1 MEESTAR
8 RMAWSIGI
16 LSIALMVAGLVIMFV
31 DRHVILPQVSDSWTF
46 SSVLDVVVNIGVPAI
61 GLVIAS
67 KRRENPLGWLL
78 LTAGLALGLTT
89 FCRAYA
95 LYALVVNP
103 GSLPAGRGFA
113 WLSNWMWAIPISLL
127 PFLFLLFPTGRLP
140 ASRWRPVTW
149 FCGAVLIALTGGA
162 VVHATLAW
170 SRPFAKESALTPS
183 TFTTTANMVL
193 ILSLFA
199 LPVAFLLSF
208 VALAR
213 RYARSRGDER
223 LQLKWFVTAA
233 ALVAVT
239 FIVTFLTDTVGGQV
253 LFDLSLVFLY
263 VAIGIAILKYRLY
276 EIDVLINRAVVY
288 GGLAAFITAVYVLL
302 VAVIGAFIGATEGLA
317 LVATAIVA
325 VAFQPV
331 RARAQGIAN
340 RLVYGKRATPYEVL
354 SEFSER
360 VAETYSI
367 EDVLPRMARILAEG
381 TGAVRTEV
389 WLRVGS
395 ELRPAASWPEGGTS
409 ASPVAITGDA
419 LPAIASASRVAAAS
433 SVAQVR
439 HQGLLLGALMVI
451 KPPLEPLTPAEEKLL
466 ADLASQAGLVLRN
479 VALLSDL
486 RASRQRLV
494 AAQDEE
500 RRRLERNLHDGAQ
513 QQLVALAVK
522 QRLVG
527 ELIDKDPEKAT
538 SMIAELQEDTAE
550 ALDTLRD
557 LARGIYPQVLVDQGL
572 PAALEAQ
579 IRRTPVPV
587 DLRPDSIGRHDQ
599 EIEAAVYFCCLEAL
613 QNVSK
618 YANASKALVRLAVDG
633 PWLTFGVEDDGAG
646 FDPAQTKLGT
656 GLQGM
661 SDRLEALGGGLEIR
675 SEPGRG
681 TTIAGRIPTVL

>member
-1 MEESTAR
+1 VRESTAR
-8 RMAWSIGI
+8 RVAWSIGI
-16 LSIALMVAGLVIMFV
+16 LSIALMVAGLVIRFV
-31 DRHVILPQVSDSWTF
+31 NRHAILPQVSDSWSF
-46 SSVLDVVVNIGVPAI
+46 SNVLDVAVTIALPII

-67 KRRENPLGWLL
+67 RRRENSLGWLL
-78 LTAGLALGLTT
+78 LAAGLALGVGS
-89 FCRAYA
+89 FSRAFALHA
-95 LYALVVNP
+95 LYADP
-103 GSLPAGRGFA
+103 GSLPAGRAFA
-113 WLSNWMWAIPISLL
+113 WLSNWMWTLPIALL

-140 ASRWRPVTW
+140 ARRWRPVAW
-149 FCGAVLIALTGGA
+149 FCGAVLVLLAASAL
-162 VVHATLAW
+162 VVATTIW
-170 SRPFAKESALTPS
+170 SRPFAEEGPFGSPGIAGA
-183 TFTTTANMVL
+183 ANMVL
-193 ILSLFA
+193 VIAVFA
-199 LPVAFLLSF
+199 LQVAILLSF

-213 RYARSRGDER
+213 RFARSRGDER

-233 ALVAVT
+233 ACVAVT
-239 FIVTFLTDTVGGQV
+239 FIVTLFANIPGESV
-253 LFDLSLVFLY
+253 LFDLALVFLY

-276 EIDVLINRAVVY
+276 EIDILINRAVVY

-331 RARAQGIAN
+331 RARAQAIAN

-381 TGAVRTEV
+381 TGAIRTEV

-419 LPAIASASRVAAAS
+419 LPTMPSASRVAAAT

-439 HQGLLLGALMVI
+439 HQGVLLGALTVI
-451 KPPLEPLTPAEEKLL
+451 KPPMEPLTPAEEKLL

-494 AAQDEE
+494 AAQDEA

-513 QQLVALAVK
+513 QQLVALSVK

-527 ELIDKDPEKAT
+527 ELIDKDPDKAT
-538 SMIAELQEDTAE
+538 SMIADLQKDTAE

-557 LARGIYPQVLVDQGL
+557 LARGIYPQVLADQGL

-587 DLRPDSIGRHDQ
+587 DLLPDSIGRHSQ

-618 YANASKALVRLAVDG
+618 YANASKAEVRLEVDG
-633 PWLTFGVEDDGAG
+633 PWLTFGVQDDGAG

-681 TTIAGRIPTVL
+681 TTIAGRVPTVL

>member
-1 MEESTAR
+1 MKASTAR

-16 LSIALMVAGLVIMFV
+16 LSIALMVAGLVFMFV
-31 DRHVILPQVSDSWTF
+31 DRNAILPEVSDSWTF
-46 SSVLDVVVNIGVPAI
+46 SSVFDVVVNIAVPVI

-67 KRRENPLGWLL
+67 RRRENPLGWLL
-78 LTAGLALGLTT
+78 LAAGLGLGAVT
-89 FCRAYA
+89 FSRAFA
-95 LYALVVNP
+95 LYTLVANP
-103 GSLPAGRGFA
+103 GSLPAGRAFA
-113 WLSNWMWAIPISLL
+113 WLSNWMWTIPISLL
-127 PFLFLLFPTGRLP
+127 PFLLLLFPTGRLP
-140 ASRWRPVTW
+140 AGRWRPVAW
-149 FCGAVLIALTGGA
+149 FCGAVLVLLTASGL
-162 VVHATLAW
+162 VLATTNW
-170 SRPFAKESALTPS
+170 SRPFADVTSPGSSPVTGAATV
-183 TFTTTANMVL
+183 TFFIAA
-193 ILSLFA
+193 FA
-199 LPVAFLLSF
+199 LPVALLLSF
-208 VALAR
+208 VALWR
-213 RYARSRGDER
+213 RFARSRGDER

-233 ALVAVT
+233 AFVAVT
-239 FIVTFLTDTVGGQV
+239 FIVSFFTNSVGAQV
-253 LFDLSLVFLY
+253 LFDLALVFLY
-263 VAIGIAILKYRLY
+263 AAITIAILKYRLY

-302 VAVIGAFIGATEGLA
+302 VAVVGAFIGASEGLA

-331 RARAQGIAN
+331 RARAQGVAN

-381 TGAVRTEV
+381 TGAIRTEV

-419 LPAIASASRVAAAS
+419 LPAIASASRVAAAT

-439 HQGLLLGALMVI
+439 HQGVLLGALTVI
-451 KPPLEPLTPAEEKLL
+451 KPPLEPLSPAEEKLL

-513 QQLVALAVK
+513 QQLVALSVK

-527 ELIDKDPEKAT
+527 ELIDKDPDKAT
-538 SMIAELQEDTAE
+538 SMIAELQEDTAS

-557 LARGIYPQVLVDQGL
+557 LARGIYPQVLADQGL

-587 DLRPDSIGRHDQ
+587 ELRRDSIGRHPQ
-599 EIEAAVYFCCLEAL
+599 EIEAAVYFCCLEGL

-618 YANASKALVRLAVDG
+618 YANASKAVVQLKLDE
-633 PWLTFGVEDDGAG
+633 PWLTFMVEDDGAG
-646 FDPAQTKLGT
+646 FDPARTKLGT

-661 SDRLEALGGGLEIR
+661 SDRLEALGGALEIR
-675 SEPGRG
+675 SQPGQG
-681 TTIAGRIPTVL
+681 TTITGRVPARV

>member
-1 MEESTAR
+1 LRESTTR
-8 RMAWSIGI
+8 RIAWSIGF
-16 LSIALMVAGLVIMFV
+16 LSIALILAGLAFIYVN
-31 DRHVILPQVSDSWTF
+31 RHATLPEASDSWGFAT
-46 SSVLDVVVNIGVPAI
+46 VLDVLVTLAVPVI

-67 KRRENPLGWLL
+67 RRRDNAIGWLFL
-78 LTAGLALGLTT
+78 AAGFALGVGT
-89 FCRAYA
+89 FSRAYA
-95 LYALVVNP
+95 LRALEVDP
-103 GSLPAGRGFA
+103 GSLPAGRLLG
-113 WLSNWMWAIPISLL
+113 WLSGWVWAIPICVL
-127 PFLFLLFPTGRLP
+127 PILFLLFPTGHVPSR
-140 ASRWRPVTW
+140 RWRPVAW
-149 FCGAVLIALTGGA
+149 FEG
-162 VVHATLAW
+162 TLLVFVAGTSMLLASVNW
-170 SRPFAKESALTPS
+170 ARPFAIESDIRESAFGS
-183 TFTTTANMVL
+183 VAMVL
-193 ILSLFA
+193 FLIFIFT
-199 LPVAFLLSF
+199 LPVAFVLSF

-213 RYARSRGDER
+213 RFARSRGDER
-223 LQLKWFVTAA
+223 LQLKWVVTAA
-233 ALVAVT
+233 GLVGVIFIAALFIDNVVT
-239 FIVTFLTDTVGGQV
+239 QV
-253 LFDLSLVFLY
+253 LFDLALVFLF

-276 EIDVLINRAVVY
+276 EIDILINRAVVY
-288 GGLAAFITAVYVLL
+288 GGLAVFITAVYVLL

-331 RARAQGIAN
+331 RARAQAIAN
-340 RLVYGKRATPYEVL
+340 RVVYGKRATPYEVL

-381 TGAVRTEV
+381 TGAIRTEV

-395 ELRPAASWPEGGTS
+395 ELRAAASWPEVGTS

-419 LPAIASASRVAAAS
+419 LPTMPSASRVAAAT

-439 HQGLLLGALMVI
+439 HQGVLLGALTVI
-451 KPPLEPLTPAEEKLL
+451 KPPMEPLTPAEEKLL
-466 ADLASQAGLVLRN
+466 TDLASQAGLVLRN

-494 AAQDEE
+494 AAQDEV

-538 SMIAELQEDTAE
+538 SMIAELQKDTAE

-557 LARGIYPQVLVDQGL
+557 LARGIYPQVLVDRGL

-579 IRRTPVPV
+579 IRKTPVPV

-618 YANASKALVRLAVDG
+618 YANASRAEVRLEVDG
-633 PWLTFGVEDDGAG
+633 PWLTFGVQDDGAG

-681 TTIAGRIPTVL
+681 TTIAGRVPTML

>member
-1 MEESTAR
+1 MTASTAR
-8 RMAWSIGI
+8 PVAWSIGI
-16 LSIALMVAGLVIMFV
+16 LSIALMVAGLVFMFV
-31 DRHVILPQVSDSWTF
+31 DRGATLPEVSDTWRF
-46 SSVLDVVVNIGVPAI
+46 SSVFDVGVNLVVPVLGI
-61 GLVIAS
+61 VIAS
-67 KRRENPLGWLL
+67 RRPENPLGWLFL
-78 LTAGLALGLTT
+78 AAGLALGLGN
-89 FCRAYA
+89 FSRAYA
-95 LYALVVNP
+95 LRALEVNP
-103 GSLPAGRGFA
+103 GSLPAGRALA
-113 WLSNWMWAIPISLL
+113 WLSGWVWAIPICLL
-127 PFLFLLFPTGRLP
+127 PILFLLFPSGHLP
-140 ASRWRPVTW
+140 TRRWRPVAW
-149 FCGAVLIALTGGA
+149 YLGAVLVLLATSAL
-162 VVHATLAW
+162 VLASTNW
-170 SRPFAKESALTPS
+170 SRPFALESQIRESPAAS
-183 TFTTTANMVL
+183 VAFVAFAIV
-193 ILSLFA
+193 LFA
-199 LPVAFLLSF
+199 LPIGFVLSF

-213 RYARSRGDER
+213 RFARSRGDER
-223 LQLKWFVTAA
+223 LQLKWVVTGA

-239 FIVTFLTDTVGGQV
+239 FIVTIFANTVATSV
-253 LFDLSLVFLY
+253 LFDLALILLF

-276 EIDVLINRAVVY
+276 EIDVIINRAVVY

-302 VAVIGAFIGATEGLA
+302 VAVIGAFVGASEGLA

-331 RARAQGIAN
+331 RARAQGVAN

-360 VAETYSI
+360 VAETYSV

-381 TGAVRTEV
+381 TGAIRTEV

-395 ELRPAASWPEGGTS
+395 ELRAAATWPEEERS
-409 ASPVAITGDA
+409 ASPIAITGDT
-419 LPAIASASRVAAAS
+419 LPSMASASRVAAAT

-439 HQGLLLGALMVI
+439 HQGVLLGALTVI
-451 KPPLEPLTPAEEKLL
+451 KPPQEPLSSAEEKLL

-513 QQLVALAVK
+513 QQLVALSVK

-527 ELIDKDPEKAT
+527 GLVHRNPDKAV
-538 SMIAELQEDTAE
+538 SMIAELQEETAA

-557 LARGIYPQVLVDQGL
+557 LARGIYPQVLADQGL

-579 IRRTPVPV
+579 IRKTPVPV
-587 DLRPDSIGRHDQ
+587 ELRPDSIGRHPQ
-599 EIEAAVYFCCLEAL
+599 EIEAAVYFCCLEGL

-618 YANASKALVRLAVDG
+618 YANASRAVVRLRVEE
-633 PWLTFGVEDDGAG
+633 PWLTFTVEDDGAG
-646 FDPAQTKLGT
+646 FDPARTKLGT

-661 SDRLEALGGGLEIR
+661 SDRLEALGGALEIR
-675 SEPGRG
+675 SQPGQG
-681 TTIAGRIPTVL
+681 TTITGRVPTNP

>member
-1 MEESTAR
+1 MKAPTAR

-16 LSIALMVAGLVIMFV
+16 LSIALMIAGLVIMFV
-31 DRHVILPQVSDSWTF
+31 DRHVVLPQVSDSWTF
-46 SSVLDVVVNIGVPAI
+46 SSVLDVAINIAVPAI

-67 KRRENPLGWLL
+67 RRRENPLGWLL
-78 LTAGLALGLTT
+78 LAAGLGLGVVS
-89 FCRAYA
+89 FSRAYA
-95 LYALVVNP
+95 LYALVADP
-103 GSLPAGRGFA
+103 GSLPAGRAFA
-113 WLSNWMWAIPISLL
+113 WLSNWMWTVPISLL
-127 PFLFLLFPTGRLP
+127 PFLLLLFPTGRLQ
-140 ASRWRPVTW
+140 AGRWRPVAW
-149 FCGAVLIALTGGA
+149 FCGAVLVLLTASAL
-162 VVHATLAW
+162 VLATTNW
-170 SRPFAKESALTPS
+170 SRPFVEVTSPGSS
-183 TFTTTANMVL
+183 TVAGAATVAFL
-193 ILSLFA
+193 IAAFA
-199 LPVAFLLSF
+199 LPVALLLSF
-208 VALAR
+208 VALWR
-213 RYARSRGDER
+213 RFARSRGDER

-233 ALVAVT
+233 AFVAVT
-239 FIVTFLTDTVGGQV
+239 FCVTFFTNTVIGQV
-253 LFDLSLVFLY
+253 LFDLALVFLY
-263 VAIGIAILKYRLY
+263 AAIGIAILKYRLY

-302 VAVIGAFIGATEGLA
+302 VAVVGAFIGATEGLA

-331 RARAQGIAN
+331 RARAQAIAN

-381 TGAVRTEV
+381 TGAIRTEV

-395 ELRPAASWPEGGTS
+395 ELRPAASWPESGTS

-419 LPAIASASRVAAAS
+419 LPTMPSASRVAAAT

-439 HQGLLLGALMVI
+439 HQGVLLGALTVI
-451 KPPLEPLTPAEEKLL
+451 KAPMEPLTPAEEKLL

-494 AAQDEE
+494 AAQDEV

-527 ELIDKDPEKAT
+527 ELIDKDPHKAA
-538 SMIAELQEDTAE
+538 SMIAELQADTAD

-557 LARGIYPQVLVDQGL
+557 LARGIYPQVLADRGL
-572 PAALEAQ
+572 TAALEAQ
-579 IRRTPVPV
+579 IRKTPVPV

-618 YANASKALVRLAVDG
+618 YANASRAVVRLEVDG
-633 PWLTFGVEDDGAG
+633 PWLTFGVQDDGAG
-646 FDPAQTKLGT
+646 FDPAKTRLGT

-681 TTIAGRIPTVL
+681 TTIAGRVPTVL

>member
-1 MEESTAR
+1 MKASTTR
-8 RMAWSIGI
+8 RVAWSIGI
-16 LSIALMVAGLVIMFV
+16 PSIALMVAGLVFMFV
-31 DRHVILPQVSDSWTF
+31 NRHTILPDVTDSWTF
-46 SSVLDVVVNIGVPAI
+46 SSVFDVVVGIGVPAI

-67 KRRENPLGWLL
+67 RRRENPLGWLL
-78 LTAGLALGLTT
+78 LAAGLVLGVVT
-89 FCRAYA
+89 FSRAYA
-95 LYALVVNP
+95 LYALVADP
-103 GSLPAGRGFA
+103 GSLPAGRAFA
-113 WLSNWMWAIPISLL
+113 WLSNWMWTIPISLL

-140 ASRWRPVTW
+140 ASRWRPVAW
-149 FCGAVLIALTGGA
+149 FCGTVLVLLTA
-162 VVHATLAW
+162 SAMVLATTNW
-170 SRPFAKESALTPS
+170 SRPFVEVTSPGSSAVASAATVA
-183 TFTTTANMVL
+183 FL
-193 ILSLFA
+193 IAAFA

-213 RYARSRGDER
+213 RFARARGDER

-233 ALVAVT
+233 ALVAAT
-239 FIVTFLTDTVGGQV
+239 FIVTFFTNTVGGQV
-253 LFDLSLVFLY
+253 LFDLALVFLY
-263 VAIGIAILKYRLY
+263 VAIGIAILKHRLY

-288 GGLAAFITAVYVLL
+288 GGLAAFITAVYVLF

-381 TGAVRTEV
+381 TGAIRTEV

-395 ELRPAASWPEGGTS
+395 ELRPAASWPDGGTS
-409 ASPVAITGDA
+409 TSPVAITEDA
-419 LPAIASASRVAAAS
+419 MPTMPSASRVAAAT

-439 HQGLLLGALMVI
+439 HQGVLLGALTVI

-522 QRLVG
+522 QRLAG
-527 ELIDKDPEKAT
+527 ELIDKDPERAT
-538 SMIAELQEDTAE
+538 SMIGELQQDTAA

-557 LARGIYPQVLVDQGL
+557 LARGIYPQVLADQGL

-579 IRRTPVPV
+579 IRKTPVPV
-587 DLRPDSIGRHDQ
+587 DLRPDSIGRHAQ
-599 EIEAAVYFCCLEAL
+599 EVEAAVYFCCLEAL

-618 YANASKALVRLAVDG
+618 YANASRAQVRLAVDG

-646 FDPAQTKLGT
+646 FDPAQTKLGS

-681 TTIAGRIPTVL
+681 TTIAGRVPTEL

>member
-1 MEESTAR
+1 MRASTAR

-16 LSIALMVAGLVIMFV
+16 LSIGLMLAGLVFMFV
-31 DRHVILPQVSDSWTF
+31 DRHAVLPDVSDSWTF
-46 SSVLDVVVNIGVPAI
+46 SSVFDVVVNIAVPVI

-67 KRRENPLGWLL
+67 RRRENPLGWLL
-78 LTAGLALGLTT
+78 LAAGLGLGVAN
-89 FCRAYA
+89 FSRAYA
-95 LYALVVNP
+95 LYALVAHP
-103 GSLPAGRGFA
+103 GSLPAGRAFA
-113 WLSNWMWAIPISLL
+113 WLSNCVWTFPIALL

-140 ASRWRPVTW
+140 AGRWRPVAW
-149 FCGAVLIALTGGA
+149 FCGAMLVLLTASALVIAT
-162 VVHATLAW
+162 TNW
-170 SRPFAKESALTPS
+170 SRPFAELTSPGS
-183 TFTTTANMVL
+183 SGVARAANVTL
-193 ILSLFA
+193 FIAFFA

-208 VALAR
+208 VGLAR
-213 RYARSRGDER
+213 RFAHARGDER

-239 FIVTFLTDTVGGQV
+239 FIVTFFTNTVGGQV
-253 LFDLSLVFLY
+253 FFDLALVFLY

-288 GGLAAFITAVYVLL
+288 AGLAAFITAVYVLL
-302 VAVIGAFIGATEGLA
+302 VAGIGAFIGASEGLA

-340 RLVYGKRATPYEVL
+340 RVVYGKRATPYEVL

-360 VAETYSI
+360 VAETYSV
-367 EDVLPRMARILAEG
+367 EDVLPKMARILAEG
-381 TGAVRTEV
+381 TGAIRTEV

-395 ELRPAASWPEGGTS
+395 ELRPAASWPEDGTS
-409 ASPVAITGDA
+409 ASPVAIIGDA
-419 LPAIASASRVAAAS
+419 LPAMPSASRVAAGT

-439 HQGLLLGALMVI
+439 HQGALLGALTVI
-451 KPPLEPLTPAEEKLL
+451 KPPQEPLSPAEEKLL
-466 ADLASQAGLVLRN
+466 GDLASQAGLVLRN

-513 QQLVALAVK
+513 QQLVALSVK

-527 ELIDKDPEKAT
+527 GLVHKDPDKAA
-538 SMIAELQEDTAE
+538 SMITELQEDTAA
-550 ALDTLRD
+550 ALETLRD
-557 LARGIYPQVLVDQGL
+557 LARGIYPQVLADQGL
-572 PAALEAQ
+572 AAALEAQ
-579 IRRTPVPV
+579 IRKTTVPV
-587 DLRPDSIGRHDQ
+587 ELLPDSIGRYPQ

-618 YANASKALVRLAVDG
+618 YANASKAVVRLEVDG
-633 PWLTFGVEDDGAG
+633 PRLTFTVEDDGVG
-646 FDPAQTKLGT
+646 FDPVRTRLGT

-675 SEPGRG
+675 SQPGNG
-681 TTIAGRIPTVL
+681 TTIIGRIPTRS

>member
-1 MEESTAR
+1 MEASTAR

-16 LSIALMVAGLVIMFV
+16 LSIALILAGLAFTYVN
-31 DRHVILPQVSDSWTF
+31 RHAALPEVSDSWTF
-46 SSVLDVVVNIGVPAI
+46 ATVLDILVTLAVPVI

-67 KRRENPLGWLL
+67 RRRDNAIGWLFL
-78 LTAGLALGLTT
+78 AAGLCLGVGT
-89 FCRAYA
+89 FSRAYA
-95 LYALVVNP
+95 LHALEVDP
-103 GSLPAGRGFA
+103 GSLPAGRLLA
-113 WLSNWMWAIPISLL
+113 WLSGWVWAIPICVL
-127 PFLFLLFPTGRLP
+127 PILFLLFPTGHVPSR
-140 ASRWRPVTW
+140 RWRPVAWYEGTLLV
-149 FCGAVLIALTGGA
+149 FVTGSSIL
-162 VVHATLAW
+162 LASASW
-170 SRPFAKESALTPS
+170 ARPFAIESEIRESAFGS
-183 TFTTTANMVL
+183 VAMVL
-193 ILSLFA
+193 FLTFIIA

-213 RYARSRGDER
+213 RFARSRGDER

-233 ALVAVT
+233 GLVAVT
-239 FIVTFLTDTVGGQV
+239 FIATIFTNKVGVQV
-253 LFDLSLVFLY
+253 LFDLALLFLFA
-263 VAIGIAILKYRLY
+263 AIGIAILHYRLY
-276 EIDVLINRAVVY
+276 EIDILINRAVVY

-302 VAVIGAFIGATEGLA
+302 VAVVGAFIGATEGLA
-317 LVATAIVA
+317 LVATAVVA
-325 VAFQPV
+325 VAFQPM
-331 RARAQGIAN
+331 RARAQAIAN
-340 RLVYGKRATPYEVL
+340 RVVYGKRATPYEVL

-367 EDVLPRMARILAEG
+367 DDVLPRMARILAEG
-381 TGAVRTEV
+381 TGAIRTEV

-409 ASPVAITGDA
+409 ASAVSITGDA
-419 LPAIASASRVAAAS
+419 LPVIPSASRVAAAT

-439 HQGLLLGALMVI
+439 HQGVLLGALTVI

-494 AAQDEE
+494 AAQDEA

-513 QQLVALAVK
+513 QQLVALSVK
-522 QRLVG
+522 QRLAG
-527 ELIDKDPEKAT
+527 EMIERDPDKAT

-557 LARGIYPQVLVDQGL
+557 LARGIYPQVLADQGL

-587 DLRPDSIGRHDQ
+587 DLLPDSIGRHAQ

-646 FDPAQTKLGT
+646 FDPARTKLGT

-681 TTIAGRIPTVL
+681 TTIAGRVPTEL

>member
-1 MEESTAR
+1 MKAPTAR

-16 LSIALMVAGLVIMFV
+16 LSIALMVAGLVFMFV
-31 DRHVILPQVSDSWTF
+31 DRNVILPEVSDSWTF
-46 SSVLDVVVNIGVPAI
+46 SSVFDVAVNIAVPVI

-67 KRRENPLGWLL
+67 RRRENPLGWLL
-78 LTAGLALGLTT
+78 LAAGLGLGAVT
-89 FCRAYA
+89 FSRAFA
-95 LYALVVNP
+95 LYTLVANP
-103 GSLPAGRGFA
+103 GSLPAGRAFA
-113 WLSNWMWAIPISLL
+113 WLSNWLWTIPISLL
-127 PFLFLLFPTGRLP
+127 PFLLLLFPTGRRP
-140 ASRWRPVTW
+140 AGRWRPVAW
-149 FCGAVLIALTGGA
+149 FCGAVLVLLTASAL
-162 VVHATLAW
+162 VLATTNW
-170 SRPFAKESALTPS
+170 SRPFADVTSPGSSPVTGAATV
-183 TFTTTANMVL
+183 TFFIAA
-193 ILSLFA
+193 FA
-199 LPVAFLLSF
+199 LPVALLLSF
-208 VALAR
+208 VALWR
-213 RYARSRGDER
+213 RFARSRGDER

-233 ALVAVT
+233 AFVAVT
-239 FIVTFLTDTVGGQV
+239 FIVSFFTNTVIAQV
-253 LFDLSLVFLY
+253 LFDLALVFLY
-263 VAIGIAILKYRLY
+263 AAIAIAILKYRLY

-288 GGLAAFITAVYVLL
+288 GGLAAFITVVYVLL
-302 VAVIGAFIGATEGLA
+302 VAVVGAFIGASEGLA

-360 VAETYSI
+360 VAETYSV

-381 TGAVRTEV
+381 TGAIRTEV

-419 LPAIASASRVAAAS
+419 LPTMPSASRVAAAT

-439 HQGLLLGALMVI
+439 HQGVLLGALTVI
-451 KPPLEPLTPAEEKLL
+451 KPPMEPLAPTEEKLL

-486 RASRQRLV
+486 RASRHRLV
-494 AAQDEE
+494 ATQDEV

-527 ELIDKDPEKAT
+527 ELIDKDPQKAA
-538 SMIAELQEDTAE
+538 SMIAELQADTAD

-557 LARGIYPQVLVDQGL
+557 LARGIYPQVLADRGL
-572 PAALEAQ
+572 TAALEAQ
-579 IRRTPVPV
+579 IRKTPVPV
-587 DLRPDSIGRHDQ
+587 ELRPDSIGRHDQ

-618 YANASKALVRLAVDG
+618 YANASRAVVRLEVDG
-633 PWLTFGVEDDGAG
+633 PWLTFGVQDDGAG
-646 FDPAQTKLGT
+646 FDPAKTRLGT

-681 TTIAGRIPTVL
+681 TTIAGRVPTVL

>member
-1 MEESTAR
+1 VKESTAR
-8 RMAWSIGI
+8 RTAWSIGI
-16 LSIALMVAGLVIMFV
+16 LSIALMIAGLIIMFV
-31 DRHVILPQVSDSWTF
+31 DRHVVLPEVSDSWTF
-46 SSVLDVVVNIGVPAI
+46 SSVLDVAVNIAVPAI
-61 GLVIAS
+61 GLVMAS
-67 KRRENPLGWLL
+67 RRRENPLGWLL
-78 LTAGLALGLTT
+78 LVAGLGLGVVS
-89 FCRAYA
+89 FSRAYA
-95 LYALVVNP
+95 VHTLVADP
-103 GSLPAGRGFA
+103 GSLPAGRAFA

-127 PFLFLLFPTGRLP
+127 PFLLLLFPTGRLP
-140 ASRWRPVTW
+140 AGRWRPVAW
-149 FCGAVLIALTGGA
+149 FCGAVLVLLTTSA
-162 VVHATLAW
+162 VVVATTNW
-170 SRPFAKESALTPS
+170 SRPFADVTSAGSSAVAGPATVAL
-183 TFTTTANMVL
+183 L
-193 ILSLFA
+193 IAAFA
-199 LPVAFLLSF
+199 LPVALLLSF
-208 VALAR
+208 VTLWR
-213 RYARSRGDER
+213 RFARSSGDER

-233 ALVAVT
+233 AFVAVT
-239 FIVTFLTDTVGGQV
+239 FIVSFFTNSVIGQV
-253 LFDLSLVFLY
+253 LFDLALVFLY
-263 VAIGIAILKYRLY
+263 VAIGVAILKYRLY

-288 GGLAAFITAVYVLL
+288 GGLAAFITVVYVLL
-302 VAVIGAFIGATEGLA
+302 VAVVGAFIGATEGLA
-317 LVATAIVA
+317 LVATAVVA

-331 RARAQGIAN
+331 RTRAQGIAN

-381 TGAVRTEV
+381 TGAIRTEV

-395 ELRPAASWPEGGTS
+395 EIRPAASWPEGGSS

-419 LPAIASASRVAAAS
+419 LPTMPSASRVAAAT

-439 HQGLLLGALMVI
+439 HQGVLLGALRVI
-451 KPPLEPLTPAEEKLL
+451 KPPMEPLAATEEKLL

-479 VALLSDL
+479 AALLSDL

-494 AAQDEE
+494 AAQDEV

-527 ELIDKDPEKAT
+527 ELIDRNPDKAA
-538 SMIAELQEDTAE
+538 SMIAELQADTAD

-557 LARGIYPQVLVDQGL
+557 LARGIYPQVLADQGL
-572 PAALEAQ
+572 TAALEAQ
-579 IRRTPVPV
+579 IRKTPVPV
-587 DLRPDSIGRHDQ
+587 ELRPDSIGRHDQ

-618 YANASKALVRLAVDG
+618 YANASRAVVRLEVDG
-633 PWLTFGVEDDGAG
+633 PWLTFGVQDDGAG
-646 FDPAQTKLGT
+646 FDPARTRLGT

-681 TTIAGRIPTVL
+681 TTIAGRVPTVL

>member
-1 MEESTAR
+1 MKASMAR

-16 LSIALMVAGLVIMFV
+16 LSIALMVAGLLFMFV
-31 DRHVILPQVSDSWTF
+31 DRHTILPHVSDSWTF
-46 SSVLDVVVNIGVPAI
+46 SSVFDVVVSIAVPVI

-67 KRRENPLGWLL
+67 RRRENPLGWLL
-78 LTAGLALGLTT
+78 LAAGLVLGVVT
-89 FCRAYA
+89 FLRAYA
-95 LYALVVNP
+95 LYALVANP
-103 GSLPAGRGFA
+103 GSLPAGRAFA
-113 WLSNWMWAIPISLL
+113 WLSNWMWTIPVSLL

-140 ASRWRPVTW
+140 AGRWRPVAW
-149 FCGAVLIALTGGA
+149 FCGAVLVLLTASAL
-162 VVHATLAW
+162 VLATTNW
-170 SRPFAKESALTPS
+170 SRPFVEVTSPGSSTVASAATVA
-183 TFTTTANMVL
+183 FL
-193 ILSLFA
+193 IAAFA

-208 VALAR
+208 VALLR
-213 RYARSRGDER
+213 RFTRARGDER

-233 ALVAVT
+233 ALVALT
-239 FIVTFLTDTVGGQV
+239 FIVTFFTNTVAGQV
-253 LFDLSLVFLY
+253 VFDLALVFLY

-381 TGAVRTEV
+381 TGAIRTEV

-419 LPAIASASRVAAAS
+419 LPAMASASRVAAAT

-439 HQGLLLGALMVI
+439 HQGVLLGALTVV

-494 AAQDEE
+494 AIQDEE

-513 QQLVALAVK
+513 QQLVALSVK

-527 ELIDKDPEKAT
+527 GLVHRDPDSAV
-538 SMIAELQEDTAE
+538 SMIAELQEDTAS

-557 LARGIYPQVLVDQGL
+557 LARGIYPQVLADQGV

-579 IRRTPVPV
+579 IRKTPVPV
-587 DLRPDSIGRHDQ
+587 ELRRDSIGRHPQ

-618 YANASKALVRLAVDG
+618 YANASKAVVRLQEDG

-646 FDPAQTKLGT
+646 FDPGRTKLGT

-675 SEPGRG
+675 SQPGGG
-681 TTIAGRIPTVL
+681 TTIAGRVPTEL

>member
-1 MEESTAR
+1 VRESTAR
-8 RMAWSIGI
+8 RLAWSIGI
-16 LSIALMVAGLVIMFV
+16 LSVALMVAGLVIMFV

-113 WLSNWMWAIPISLL
+113 WLSNWMWTIPISLL

-170 SRPFAKESALTPS
+170 SRPFAEESALSPS

-193 ILSLFA
+193 ILALFA

-325 VAFQPV
+325 VAFQSV
-331 RARAQGIAN
+331 RARA
-340 RLVYGKRATPYEVL
+340 
-354 SEFSER
+354 
-360 VAETYSI
+360 
-367 EDVLPRMARILAEG
+367 
-381 TGAVRTEV
+381 
-389 WLRVGS
+389 
-395 ELRPAASWPEGGTS
+395 
-409 ASPVAITGDA
+409 
-419 LPAIASASRVAAAS
+419 
-433 SVAQVR
+433 
-439 HQGLLLGALMVI
+439 
-451 KPPLEPLTPAEEKLL
+451 
-466 ADLASQAGLVLRN
+466 
-479 VALLSDL
+479 
-486 RASRQRLV
+486 
-494 AAQDEE
+494 
-500 RRRLERNLHDGAQ
+500 
-513 QQLVALAVK
+513 
-522 QRLVG
+522 
-527 ELIDKDPEKAT
+527 
-538 SMIAELQEDTAE
+538 
-550 ALDTLRD
+550 
-557 LARGIYPQVLVDQGL
+557 
-572 PAALEAQ
+572 
-579 IRRTPVPV
+579 
-587 DLRPDSIGRHDQ
+587 
-599 EIEAAVYFCCLEAL
+599 
-613 QNVSK
+613 
-618 YANASKALVRLAVDG
+618 
-633 PWLTFGVEDDGAG
+633 
-646 FDPAQTKLGT
+646 
-656 GLQGM
+656 
-661 SDRLEALGGGLEIR
+661 
-675 SEPGRG
+675 
-681 TTIAGRIPTVL
+681 

>member
-1 MEESTAR
+1 MEASTAR

-16 LSIALMVAGLVIMFV
+16 LSIALLLAGLAFIYVN
-31 DRHVILPQVSDSWTF
+31 RHATLPEVSDSWSVAT
-46 SSVLDVVVNIGVPAI
+46 VLDVLVTLAVPVI

-67 KRRENPLGWLL
+67 RQRDNAIGWLFL
-78 LTAGLALGLTT
+78 AAGLALGVGT
-89 FCRAYA
+89 FSRGYA
-95 LYALVVNP
+95 LRAMEVDP
-103 GSLPAGRGFA
+103 GSLPAGRLLA
-113 WLSNWMWAIPISLL
+113 WLSGWVWAIPICVL
-127 PFLFLLFPTGRLP
+127 PILFLLFPTGHVPSR
-140 ASRWRPVTW
+140 RWRPVAW
-149 FCGAVLIALTGGA
+149 YEGILLVFVTGSSML
-162 VVHATLAW
+162 LASVSW
-170 SRPFAKESALTPS
+170 ARPFAIESEIRESAFGS
-183 TFTTTANMVL
+183 VAMVL
-193 ILSLFA
+193 FLIFIIA
-199 LPVAFLLSF
+199 LPIAFLLSF

-213 RYARSRGDER
+213 RFARSRGDER
-223 LQLKWFVTAA
+223 LQLKWVVTAA
-233 ALVAVT
+233 GLVAVT
-239 FIVTFLTDTVGGQV
+239 FIATIFTNKVGAQV
-253 LFDLSLVFLY
+253 LFDLALVFLFA
-263 VAIGIAILKYRLY
+263 AIGIAILKYRLY

-302 VAVIGAFIGATEGLA
+302 VAVVGAFIGATEGLA
-317 LVATAIVA
+317 LVATAVVA

-367 EDVLPRMARILAEG
+367 DDVLPRMARILAEG
-381 TGAVRTEV
+381 TGAIRTEV

-409 ASPVAITGDA
+409 ASPVAITGNA
-419 LPAIASASRVAAAS
+419 LPAIASASRVAAAT

-439 HQGLLLGALMVI
+439 HQGVLLGALTII

-494 AAQDEE
+494 AVHDEE

-527 ELIDKDPEKAT
+527 ELIDKDPDKAT

-550 ALDTLRD
+550 ALETLRD
-557 LARGIYPQVLVDQGL
+557 LARGIYPQVLMDQGL

-579 IRRTPVPV
+579 IRKTPVPV

-618 YANASKALVRLAVDG
+618 YANASRAVVRLAVDG
-633 PWLTFGVEDDGAG
+633 PWLTFGVQDDGAG

-681 TTIAGRIPTVL
+681 TTIAGRVPTEL

>member
-1 MEESTAR
+1 MEASTAR
-8 RMAWSIGI
+8 RTAWSIGI
-16 LSIALMVAGLVIMFV
+16 LSIALILAGLAFIYVN
-31 DRHVILPQVSDSWTF
+31 RHATLPEVSDSWTF
-46 SSVLDVVVNIGVPAI
+46 ATVLDVLVTLAVPLIGMVISSRRRDNAI
-61 GLVIAS
+61 GWLFLV
-67 KRRENPLGWLL
+67 
-78 LTAGLALGLTT
+78 AGLALGVGT
-89 FCRAYA
+89 FSRGYA
-95 LYALVVNP
+95 LRALEVDP
-103 GSLPAGRGFA
+103 GSLPAGRLLA
-113 WLSNWMWAIPISLL
+113 WLSGWVWAIPICVL
-127 PFLFLLFPTGRLP
+127 PILFLLFPTGHVPSR
-140 ASRWRPVTW
+140 RWRQVAWFEGTLLVFVT
-149 FCGAVLIALTGGA
+149 ASSML
-162 VVHATLAW
+162 LASVSW
-170 SRPFAKESALTPS
+170 ARPFAIESEIRESAFGSL
-183 TFTTTANMVL
+183 AMVL
-193 ILSLFA
+193 FLIFIIA

-213 RYARSRGDER
+213 RFARSRGDER
-223 LQLKWFVTAA
+223 LQLKWVVTAA
-233 ALVAVT
+233 GLVAVT
-239 FIVTFLTDTVGGQV
+239 FMATIFTNKVGAQV
-253 LFDLSLVFLY
+253 LFDLALLFLFA
-263 VAIGIAILKYRLY
+263 AIGIAILKYRLY
-276 EIDVLINRAVVY
+276 EIDILINRAVVY
-288 GGLAAFITAVYVLL
+288 GGLAVFITAVYVLL

-331 RARAQGIAN
+331 RARAQAIAN
-340 RLVYGKRATPYEVL
+340 RVVYGKRATPYEVL

-381 TGAVRTEV
+381 TGAIRTEV

-419 LPAIASASRVAAAS
+419 LPTMPSVSRVAAAT

-439 HQGLLLGALMVI
+439 HQGVLLGALTVI
-451 KPPLEPLTPAEEKLL
+451 KPPMEPLTPGEEKLL
-466 ADLASQAGLVLRN
+466 TDLASQAGLVLRN

-513 QQLVALAVK
+513 QQLVALSVK

-527 ELIDKDPEKAT
+527 ELIGKDPDKAT
-538 SMIAELQEDTAE
+538 SMITELQEDTAA

-557 LARGIYPQVLVDQGL
+557 LARGIYPQVLADRGL

-587 DLRPDSIGRHDQ
+587 DLRPDGIGRHAQ

-618 YANASKALVRLAVDG
+618 YANASRAEIRLEVDG
-633 PWLTFGVEDDGAG
+633 PWLTFGVQDDGAG

-681 TTIAGRIPTVL
+681 TTIAGRIPTEL

>member
-1 MEESTAR
+1 VKESTAR
-8 RMAWSIGI
+8 MTAWSIGI
-16 LSIALMVAGLVIMFV
+16 LSIALMIAGLIIMFV
-31 DRHVILPQVSDSWTF
+31 DRHVVLPEVSDSWTF
-46 SSVLDVVVNIGVPAI
+46 SSVLDVAVNIAVPAI
-61 GLVIAS
+61 GLVMAS
-67 KRRENPLGWLL
+67 RRRENPLGWLL
-78 LTAGLALGLTT
+78 LVAGLGLGVVS
-89 FCRAYA
+89 FSRAYA
-95 LYALVVNP
+95 VHTLVADP
-103 GSLPAGRGFA
+103 GSLPAGRAFA

-127 PFLFLLFPTGRLP
+127 PFLLLLFPTGRLP
-140 ASRWRPVTW
+140 ATRWRPVAW
-149 FCGAVLIALTGGA
+149 FCGAVLVALAGGA
-162 VVHATLAW
+162 VVHATLSW
-170 SRPFAKESALTPS
+170 SRPFARESVLSPS
-183 TFTTTANMVL
+183 TFATTANMVL
-193 ILSLFA
+193 IIALFA
-199 LPVAFLLSF
+199 LPVALVLSF
-208 VALAR
+208 VALWR
-213 RYARSRGDER
+213 RFAQSRGDER

-233 ALVAVT
+233 AFVAVT
-239 FIVTFLTDTVGGQV
+239 FIVSFFTNSVIGQV
-253 LFDLSLVFLY
+253 LFDLALVFLY
-263 VAIGIAILKYRLY
+263 VAIGVAILKYRLY

-288 GGLAAFITAVYVLL
+288 GGLAAFITVVYVLL
-302 VAVIGAFIGATEGLA
+302 VAVVGAFIGATEGLA
-317 LVATAIVA
+317 LVATAVVA

-331 RARAQGIAN
+331 RTRAQGIAN

-367 EDVLPRMARILAEG
+367 DDVLPRMARILAEG
-381 TGAVRTEV
+381 TGAIRTEV

-395 ELRPAASWPEGGTS
+395 EIRPAASWPEGGSS

-419 LPAIASASRVAAAS
+419 LPTMPSASRVAAAT

-439 HQGLLLGALMVI
+439 HQGVLLGALRVI
-451 KPPLEPLTPAEEKLL
+451 KPPMEPLAATEEKLL

-486 RASRQRLV
+486 RASRHRLV
-494 AAQDEE
+494 AAQDEV

-527 ELIDKDPEKAT
+527 ELIDRNPDKAA
-538 SMIAELQEDTAE
+538 SMIAELQADTAD

-557 LARGIYPQVLVDQGL
+557 LARGIYPQVLADQGL
-572 PAALEAQ
+572 TAALEAQ
-579 IRRTPVPV
+579 IRKTPVPV
-587 DLRPDSIGRHDQ
+587 ELRPDSIGRHDQ

-618 YANASKALVRLAVDG
+618 YANASRAVVRLEVDG
-633 PWLTFGVEDDGAG
+633 PWLTFGVQDDGAG
-646 FDPAQTKLGT
+646 FDPARTRLGT

-681 TTIAGRIPTVL
+681 TTIAGRVPTVL

>member
-1 MEESTAR
+1 MKASTAR
-8 RMAWSIGI
+8 LMAWSIGI
-16 LSIALMVAGLVIMFV
+16 LSIALMIAGLIIMFV
-31 DRHVILPQVSDSWTF
+31 DRHVVLPEVSDSWTF
-46 SSVLDVVVNIGVPAI
+46 SSVLDVTVNIAVPAI

-67 KRRENPLGWLL
+67 RRRENPLGWLL
-78 LTAGLALGLTT
+78 LAAGLGLGVVS
-89 FCRAYA
+89 FSRAYA
-95 LYALVVNP
+95 VHALVADP
-103 GSLPAGRGFA
+103 GSLPAGRAFA
-113 WLSNWMWAIPISLL
+113 WLSNWLWAVPISLL
-127 PFLFLLFPTGRLP
+127 PFLLLLFPTGRLP
-140 ASRWRPVTW
+140 AGRWRPVAW
-149 FCGAVLIALTGGA
+149 FCGAVLVLLTASAL
-162 VVHATLAW
+162 VVTTTNW
-170 SRPFAKESALTPS
+170 SRPFVEVTSHGSSAVAGAATVALLV
-183 TFTTTANMVL
+183 A
-193 ILSLFA
+193 IFA
-199 LPVAFLLSF
+199 LPVALLLSF
-208 VALAR
+208 VALWR
-213 RYARSRGDER
+213 RFARSRGDER

-233 ALVAVT
+233 AFVAVT
-239 FIVTFLTDTVGGQV
+239 FIVSLFTNTVIGQV
-253 LFDLSLVFLY
+253 LFDLALVFLY
-263 VAIGIAILKYRLY
+263 AAIAIAILKYRLY

-288 GGLAAFITAVYVLL
+288 GGLAAFITVVYVLL
-302 VAVIGAFIGATEGLA
+302 VAVVGAFIGASEGLA

-360 VAETYSI
+360 VAETYSV

-381 TGAVRTEV
+381 TGAIRTEV

-419 LPAIASASRVAAAS
+419 LPTMPFASRVAAAT

-439 HQGLLLGALMVI
+439 HQGVLLGALTVI
-451 KPPLEPLTPAEEKLL
+451 KPPMEPLAPTEEKLL

-486 RASRQRLV
+486 RASRHRLV
-494 AAQDEE
+494 AAQDEV

-527 ELIDKDPEKAT
+527 ELIDKDPQKAA
-538 SMIAELQEDTAE
+538 SMIAELQADTAD

-557 LARGIYPQVLVDQGL
+557 LARGIYPQVLADRGL
-572 PAALEAQ
+572 TAALEAQ
-579 IRRTPVPV
+579 IRKTPVPV
-587 DLRPDSIGRHDQ
+587 ELRPDSIGRHDQ

-618 YANASKALVRLAVDG
+618 YANASRAVVRLEVDG
-633 PWLTFGVEDDGAG
+633 PWLTFGVQDDGAG
-646 FDPAQTKLGT
+646 FDPAKTRLGT

-661 SDRLEALGGGLEIR
+661 SDRLGALGGGLEIR

-681 TTIAGRIPTVL
+681 TTIAGRVPTVL

>member
-1 MEESTAR
+1 MRESTAR

-16 LSIALMVAGLVIMFV
+16 LSIALMVAGLVFMFV
-31 DRHVILPQVSDSWTF
+31 DRHATLPQVSDSWTF
-46 SSVLDVVVNIGVPAI
+46 SSVFDVTINVAVPVI

-67 KRRENPLGWLL
+67 RRRENPLGWLL
-78 LTAGLALGLTT
+78 LAAGFGLGVVN
-89 FCRAYA
+89 FSRAYA
-95 LYALVVNP
+95 LYALVANP
-103 GSLPAGRGFA
+103 GSLPVGRAFA
-113 WLSNWMWAIPISLL
+113 WLANWMWTIPISLL
-127 PFLFLLFPTGRLP
+127 PFLLLLFPTGRLP
-140 ASRWRPVTW
+140 AGRLRTVAW
-149 FCGAVLIALTGGA
+149 FCGTVLVLLTASAL
-162 VVHATLAW
+162 VLATTNW
-170 SRPFAKESALTPS
+170 SRPFADVTTV
-183 TFTTTANMVL
+183 TFFIAA
-193 ILSLFA
+193 FA
-199 LPVAFLLSF
+199 LPVALLLSF
-208 VALAR
+208 VALWR
-213 RYARSRGDER
+213 RFARSRGDER

-233 ALVAVT
+233 AFVAVT
-239 FIVTFLTDTVGGQV
+239 FIVSFFTNTVIAQV
-253 LFDLSLVFLY
+253 LFDLALVFLY
-263 VAIGIAILKYRLY
+263 AAIAIAILHYRLY

-302 VAVIGAFIGATEGLA
+302 VAVVGAFIGASEGLA

-381 TGAVRTEV
+381 TGATRTEV

-395 ELRPAASWPEGGTS
+395 ELRPAASWPEGGTN

-419 LPAIASASRVAAAS
+419 LPAITSASRVAAAT

-439 HQGLLLGALMVI
+439 HQGALLGALTVI
-451 KPPLEPLTPAEEKLL
+451 KPPQEPLSPAEEKLL

-513 QQLVALAVK
+513 QQLVALSVK

-527 ELIDKDPEKAT
+527 EMIDKDPDKAT
-538 SMIAELQEDTAE
+538 SMIAELQGDTAS

-557 LARGIYPQVLVDQGL
+557 LARGIYPQVLADQGL

-587 DLRPDSIGRHDQ
+587 ELRRDSIGRHPQ

-618 YANASKALVRLAVDG
+618 YANASKAVVRLQEDG

-646 FDPAQTKLGT
+646 FDPGRTKLGT

-675 SEPGRG
+675 SQPGQG
-681 TTIAGRIPTVL
+681 TTIAGRIPTAI

>member
-1 MEESTAR
+1 MRESTAR

-16 LSIALMVAGLVIMFV
+16 LSIALMVAGLVFMFV
-31 DRHVILPQVSDSWTF
+31 DRHATLPQVSDSWTF
-46 SSVLDVVVNIGVPAI
+46 SSVFDVTINVAVPVI

-67 KRRENPLGWLL
+67 RRRENPLGWLL
-78 LTAGLALGLTT
+78 LAAGFGLGVVN
-89 FCRAYA
+89 FSRAYA
-95 LYALVVNP
+95 LYALVANP
-103 GSLPAGRGFA
+103 GSLPVGRAFA
-113 WLSNWMWAIPISLL
+113 WLANWMWTIPISLL
-127 PFLFLLFPTGRLP
+127 PFLLLLFPTGRLP
-140 ASRWRPVTW
+140 AGRLRTVAW
-149 FCGAVLIALTGGA
+149 FCGTVLVLLTASAL
-162 VVHATLAW
+162 VLATTNW
-170 SRPFAKESALTPS
+170 SRPFADVTSPGSSPVTGAATV
-183 TFTTTANMVL
+183 TFFIAA
-193 ILSLFA
+193 FA
-199 LPVAFLLSF
+199 LPVALLLSF
-208 VALAR
+208 VALWR
-213 RYARSRGDER
+213 RFARSRGDER

-233 ALVAVT
+233 AFVAVT
-239 FIVTFLTDTVGGQV
+239 FIVSFFTNTVIAQV
-253 LFDLSLVFLY
+253 LFDLALVFLY
-263 VAIGIAILKYRLY
+263 AAIAIAILHYRLY

-302 VAVIGAFIGATEGLA
+302 VAVVGAFIGASEGLA

-419 LPAIASASRVAAAS
+419 LPAIASASRVAAAT

-439 HQGLLLGALMVI
+439 HQGLLLGALTVI

-579 IRRTPVPV
+579 IRRAPVPV

-681 TTIAGRIPTVL
+681 TTIAGRVPTEL

>member
-1 MEESTAR
+1 MVISSR
-8 RMAWSIGI
+8 RR
-16 LSIALMVAGLVIMFV
+16 
-31 DRHVILPQVSDSWTF
+31 D
-46 SSVLDVVVNIGVPAI
+46 NAI
-61 GLVIAS
+61 GWLFLV
-67 KRRENPLGWLL
+67 
-78 LTAGLALGLTT
+78 AGLALGVGT
-89 FCRAYA
+89 FSRGYA
-95 LYALVVNP
+95 LRALEVDP
-103 GSLPAGRGFA
+103 GSLPAGRLLA
-113 WLSNWMWAIPISLL
+113 WLSGWVWAIPICVL
-127 PFLFLLFPTGRLP
+127 PILFLLFPTGHVPSR
-140 ASRWRPVTW
+140 RWRQVAWFEGTLLVFVT
-149 FCGAVLIALTGGA
+149 ASSML
-162 VVHATLAW
+162 LASVSW
-170 SRPFAKESALTPS
+170 ARPFAIESEIRESAFGSL
-183 TFTTTANMVL
+183 AMVL
-193 ILSLFA
+193 FLIFIIA

-213 RYARSRGDER
+213 RFARSRGDER
-223 LQLKWFVTAA
+223 LQLKWVVTAA
-233 ALVAVT
+233 GLVAVT
-239 FIVTFLTDTVGGQV
+239 FMATIFTNKVGAQV
-253 LFDLSLVFLY
+253 LFDLALLFLFA
-263 VAIGIAILKYRLY
+263 AIGIAILKYRLY
-276 EIDVLINRAVVY
+276 EIDILINRAVVY
-288 GGLAAFITAVYVLL
+288 GGLAVFITAVYVLL

-331 RARAQGIAN
+331 RARAQAIAN
-340 RLVYGKRATPYEVL
+340 RVVYGKRATPYEVL

-381 TGAVRTEV
+381 TGAIRTEV

-419 LPAIASASRVAAAS
+419 LPTMPSVSRVAAAT

-439 HQGLLLGALMVI
+439 HQGVLLGALTVI
-451 KPPLEPLTPAEEKLL
+451 KPPMEPLTPGEEKLL
-466 ADLASQAGLVLRN
+466 TDLASQAGLVLRN

-513 QQLVALAVK
+513 QQLVALSVK

-527 ELIDKDPEKAT
+527 ELIGKDPDKAT
-538 SMIAELQEDTAE
+538 SMITELQEDTAA

-557 LARGIYPQVLVDQGL
+557 LARGIYPQVLADRGL

-587 DLRPDSIGRHDQ
+587 DLRPDGIGRHAQ

-618 YANASKALVRLAVDG
+618 YANASRAEIRLEVDG
-633 PWLTFGVEDDGAG
+633 PWLTFGVQDDGAG

-681 TTIAGRIPTVL
+681 TTIAGRIPTEL

>member
-1 MEESTAR
+1 VRESTAR

-16 LSIALMVAGLVIMFV
+16 LSIALMVAGLVFMFM
-31 DRHVILPQVSDSWTF
+31 DRHSILPEVSDSWTF
-46 SSVLDVVVNIGVPAI
+46 SSVFDVVVNIAAPVI

-67 KRRENPLGWLL
+67 KRRENPLGWLFL
-78 LTAGLALGLTT
+78 AAGLALGVTT
-89 FCRAYA
+89 FSRAYA
-95 LYALVVNP
+95 LYALVADP
-103 GSLPAGRGFA
+103 GSLPAGRAFA
-113 WLSNWMWAIPISLL
+113 WLSNWVWTIPISLL

-140 ASRWRPVTW
+140 AIRWRPVAW
-149 FCGAVLIALTGGA
+149 FCGAVLVALAGGA
-162 VVHATLAW
+162 VVHATMSW
-170 SRPFAKESALTPS
+170 SRPFAQESVLSPS
-183 TFTTTANMVL
+183 TFATTANMVL
-193 ILSLFA
+193 IVALFA

-213 RYARSRGDER
+213 RFARSRGDER

-239 FIVTFLTDTVGGQV
+239 FIVTFFTNTVGGQV
-253 LFDLSLVFLY
+253 VFDLALVFLY

-288 GGLAAFITAVYVLL
+288 GGLAVFITAVYVLL

-331 RARAQGIAN
+331 RTRAQGIAN

-381 TGAVRTEV
+381 TGAIRTEV

-395 ELRPAASWPEGGTS
+395 ELRPAASWPEGGSS

-419 LPAIASASRVAAAS
+419 LPTMPSASRVAAAT

-439 HQGLLLGALMVI
+439 HQGVLLGALTVI
-451 KPPLEPLTPAEEKLL
+451 KPPMEPLAPTEEKLL

-486 RASRQRLV
+486 RASRHRLV
-494 AAQDEE
+494 AAQDEV

-527 ELIDKDPEKAT
+527 ELIDKDPQKAA
-538 SMIAELQEDTAE
+538 SMIAELQADTAD

-557 LARGIYPQVLVDQGL
+557 LARGIYPQVLADQGL
-572 PAALEAQ
+572 TAALEAQ
-579 IRRTPVPV
+579 IRKTPVPV
-587 DLRPDSIGRHDQ
+587 ELRPDSIGRHDQ

-618 YANASKALVRLAVDG
+618 YANASSAVVRLEVDG
-633 PWLTFGVEDDGAG
+633 PWLTFGVQDDGAG
-646 FDPAQTKLGT
+646 FDPAKTRLGT

-681 TTIAGRIPTVL
+681 TTIAGRVPTVL

>member
-1 MEESTAR
+1 MEASTAR
-8 RMAWSIGI
+8 RTAWSIGI
-16 LSIALMVAGLVIMFV
+16 LSIALILAGLAFIYVN
-31 DRHVILPQVSDSWTF
+31 RHATLPEVSDSWTF
-46 SSVLDVVVNIGVPAI
+46 ATVLDVLVTLAVPLIGMVISSRRRDNAI
-61 GLVIAS
+61 GWLFLV
-67 KRRENPLGWLL
+67 
-78 LTAGLALGLTT
+78 AGLALGVGT
-89 FCRAYA
+89 FSRGYA
-95 LYALVVNP
+95 LRALEVDP
-103 GSLPAGRGFA
+103 GSLPAGRLLA
-113 WLSNWMWAIPISLL
+113 WLSGWVWAIPICVL
-127 PFLFLLFPTGRLP
+127 PILFLLFPTGHVPSR
-140 ASRWRPVTW
+140 RWRQVAWFEGTLLVFVT
-149 FCGAVLIALTGGA
+149 ASSML
-162 VVHATLAW
+162 LASVSW
-170 SRPFAKESALTPS
+170 ARPFAIESEIRESAFGS
-183 TFTTTANMVL
+183 VAMVL
-193 ILSLFA
+193 FLIFIIA

-213 RYARSRGDER
+213 RFARSRGDER
-223 LQLKWFVTAA
+223 LQLKWVVTAA
-233 ALVAVT
+233 GLVAVT
-239 FIVTFLTDTVGGQV
+239 FMATIFTNKVGAQV
-253 LFDLSLVFLY
+253 LFDLALLFLFA
-263 VAIGIAILKYRLY
+263 AIGIAILKYRLY
-276 EIDVLINRAVVY
+276 EIDILINRAVVY
-288 GGLAAFITAVYVLL
+288 GGLAVFITAVYVLL

-331 RARAQGIAN
+331 RARAQAIAN
-340 RLVYGKRATPYEVL
+340 RVVYGKRATPYEVL

-381 TGAVRTEV
+381 TGAIRTEV

-419 LPAIASASRVAAAS
+419 LPTMPSVSRVAAAT

-439 HQGLLLGALMVI
+439 HQGVLLGALTVI
-451 KPPLEPLTPAEEKLL
+451 KPPMEPLTPGEEKLL
-466 ADLASQAGLVLRN
+466 TDLASQAGLVLRN

-513 QQLVALAVK
+513 QQLVALSVK

-527 ELIDKDPEKAT
+527 ELIGKDPDKAT
-538 SMIAELQEDTAE
+538 SMITELQEDTAA

-557 LARGIYPQVLVDQGL
+557 LARGIYPQVLADRGL

-587 DLRPDSIGRHDQ
+587 DLRPDGIGRHAQ

-618 YANASKALVRLAVDG
+618 YANASRAEIRLEVDG
-633 PWLTFGVEDDGAG
+633 PWLTFGVQDDGAG

-681 TTIAGRIPTVL
+681 TTIAGRIPTEL

>member
-1 MEESTAR
+1 LRESTTR
-8 RMAWSIGI
+8 RIAWSIGF
-16 LSIALMVAGLVIMFV
+16 LSIALILAGLAFIYVN
-31 DRHVILPQVSDSWTF
+31 RHATLPEASDSWGFAT
-46 SSVLDVVVNIGVPAI
+46 VLDVLVTLAVPVI

-67 KRRENPLGWLL
+67 RRRDNAIGWLFL
-78 LTAGLALGLTT
+78 AAGFALGVGT
-89 FCRAYA
+89 FSRAYA
-95 LYALVVNP
+95 LRALEVDP
-103 GSLPAGRGFA
+103 GSLPAGRLLG
-113 WLSNWMWAIPISLL
+113 WLSGWVWAIPICVL
-127 PFLFLLFPTGRLP
+127 PILFLLFPTGHVPSR
-140 ASRWRPVTW
+140 RWRPVAW
-149 FCGAVLIALTGGA
+149 FEG
-162 VVHATLAW
+162 TLLVFVAGTSMLLASVNW
-170 SRPFAKESALTPS
+170 ARPFAIESDIRESAFGS
-183 TFTTTANMVL
+183 VAMVL
-193 ILSLFA
+193 FLIFIFT
-199 LPVAFLLSF
+199 LPVAFVLSF

-213 RYARSRGDER
+213 RFARSRGDER
-223 LQLKWFVTAA
+223 LQLKWVVTAA
-233 ALVAVT
+233 GLVGVIFIAALFIDNVVT
-239 FIVTFLTDTVGGQV
+239 QV
-253 LFDLSLVFLY
+253 LFDLALVFLF

-276 EIDVLINRAVVY
+276 EIDILINRAVVY
-288 GGLAAFITAVYVLL
+288 GGLAVFITAVYVLL

-331 RARAQGIAN
+331 RARAQAIAN
-340 RLVYGKRATPYEVL
+340 RVVYGKRATPYEVL

-381 TGAVRTEV
+381 TGAIRTEV

-419 LPAIASASRVAAAS
+419 LPTMPSASRVAAAT

-439 HQGLLLGALMVI
+439 HQGVLLGALRVI
-451 KPPLEPLTPAEEKLL
+451 KPPMEPLTPAEEKLL
-466 ADLASQAGLVLRN
+466 TDLASQAGLVLRN

-494 AAQDEE
+494 AAQDEV

-527 ELIDKDPEKAT
+527 ELIDKDPEKAA
-538 SMIAELQEDTAE
+538 SMIAELQADTAD

-557 LARGIYPQVLVDQGL
+557 LARGIYPQVLADRGL
-572 PAALEAQ
+572 TAALEAQ
-579 IRRTPVPV
+579 IRKTPVPV

-618 YANASKALVRLAVDG
+618 YANASRAEVRLEVDG
-633 PWLTFGVEDDGAG
+633 PWLTFGVQDDGAG

-681 TTIAGRIPTVL
+681 TTIAGRVPTML

>member
-1 MEESTAR
+1 VKESTAR
-8 RMAWSIGI
+8 RTAWSIGI
-16 LSIALMVAGLVIMFV
+16 LSIALMIAGLIIMFV
-31 DRHVILPQVSDSWTF
+31 DRHVVLPQVSDSWTF
-46 SSVLDVVVNIGVPAI
+46 SSVLDVVINIAVPAI

-67 KRRENPLGWLL
+67 RRRENPLGWLL
-78 LTAGLALGLTT
+78 LAAGLGLGIVS
-89 FCRAYA
+89 FSRAYA
-95 LYALVVNP
+95 LYALVADP
-103 GSLPAGRGFA
+103 GSLPAGRAFA
-113 WLSNWMWAIPISLL
+113 WLSNWLWTVPISLL
-127 PFLFLLFPTGRLP
+127 PFLLLLFPTGRLP
-140 ASRWRPVTW
+140 AGRWRPVAW
-149 FCGAVLIALTGGA
+149 FCGAVLVLLTASAL
-162 VVHATLAW
+162 VLATTNW
-170 SRPFAKESALTPS
+170 SRPFVEVTSPGSSTVAGAATVAL
-183 TFTTTANMVL
+183 L
-193 ILSLFA
+193 IAAFA
-199 LPVAFLLSF
+199 LPVALLLSF
-208 VALAR
+208 VALWR
-213 RYARSRGDER
+213 RFARSRGDER

-233 ALVAVT
+233 AFVAVT
-239 FIVTFLTDTVGGQV
+239 FIVSFFTNTVIGQV
-253 LFDLSLVFLY
+253 LFDLALVFLY
-263 VAIGIAILKYRLY
+263 AAIGIAILHYRLY
-276 EIDVLINRAVVY
+276 EIDVIINRAVVY

-331 RARAQGIAN
+331 RTRAQGIAN

-381 TGAVRTEV
+381 TGAIRTEV

-395 ELRPAASWPEGGTS
+395 ELRPAASWPEGGSS

-419 LPAIASASRVAAAS
+419 LPTMPSASRVAAAT

-439 HQGLLLGALMVI
+439 HQGVLLGALRVI
-451 KPPLEPLTPAEEKLL
+451 KPPMEPLAATEEKLL

-486 RASRQRLV
+486 RASRHRLV
-494 AAQDEE
+494 AAQDEV

-527 ELIDKDPEKAT
+527 ELIDRDPQKAA
-538 SMIAELQEDTAE
+538 SMIAELQADTAD

-557 LARGIYPQVLVDQGL
+557 LARGIYPQVLADRGL
-572 PAALEAQ
+572 TAALEAQ
-579 IRRTPVPV
+579 IRKTPVPV
-587 DLRPDSIGRHDQ
+587 ELRPDSIGRHDQ

-618 YANASKALVRLAVDG
+618 YANASRAVVRLEVDG
-633 PWLTFGVEDDGAG
+633 PWLTFGVQDDGAG
-646 FDPAQTKLGT
+646 FDPAKTRLGT

-681 TTIAGRIPTVL
+681 TTIAGRVPTVL

>member
-1 MEESTAR
+1 MKASTAR

-16 LSIALMVAGLVIMFV
+16 LSIALMVAGLIIMFV
-31 DRHVILPQVSDSWTF
+31 DRHVVLPEVSDSWTF
-46 SSVLDVVVNIGVPAI
+46 SSVLDVAVNIAVPAI

-67 KRRENPLGWLL
+67 RRRENPLGWLL
-78 LTAGLALGLTT
+78 LAAGLGLGVVS
-89 FCRAYA
+89 FSRAYA
-95 LYALVVNP
+95 VHTLVADP
-103 GSLPAGRGFA
+103 ASLPAGRAFA

-127 PFLFLLFPTGRLP
+127 PFLLLLFPTGRLP
-140 ASRWRPVTW
+140 ATRWRPVAW
-149 FCGAVLIALTGGA
+149 FCGAVLVALAGGA
-162 VVHATLAW
+162 VVHATLSW
-170 SRPFAKESALTPS
+170 SRPFARESVLSPS
-183 TFTTTANMVL
+183 TFATTANMVL
-193 ILSLFA
+193 IIALFA
-199 LPVAFLLSF
+199 LPVALVLSF
-208 VALAR
+208 VALWR
-213 RYARSRGDER
+213 RFARSSGDER

-233 ALVAVT
+233 AFVAVT
-239 FIVTFLTDTVGGQV
+239 FIVSFFTNSVIGQV
-253 LFDLSLVFLY
+253 LFDLALVFLY
-263 VAIGIAILKYRLY
+263 VAIGVAILKYRLY

-288 GGLAAFITAVYVLL
+288 GGLAAFITVVYVLL
-302 VAVIGAFIGATEGLA
+302 VAVVGAFIGATEGLA
-317 LVATAIVA
+317 LVATAVVA

-331 RARAQGIAN
+331 RTRAQGIAN

-381 TGAVRTEV
+381 TGAIRTEV

-395 ELRPAASWPEGGTS
+395 ELRPAASWPEGGSS
-409 ASPVAITGDA
+409 ASPVTITGDA
-419 LPAIASASRVAAAS
+419 LPTMPSASRVAAAT

-439 HQGLLLGALMVI
+439 HQGVLLGALRVI
-451 KPPLEPLTPAEEKLL
+451 KPPMEPLAATEEKLL

-494 AAQDEE
+494 AAQDEV

-527 ELIDKDPEKAT
+527 ELIDRNPDKAA
-538 SMIAELQEDTAE
+538 SMIAELQADTAD

-557 LARGIYPQVLVDQGL
+557 LARGIYPQVLADQGL
-572 PAALEAQ
+572 TAALEAQ
-579 IRRTPVPV
+579 IRKTPVPV
-587 DLRPDSIGRHDQ
+587 ELRPDSIGRHDQ

-618 YANASKALVRLAVDG
+618 YANASRAVVRLEVDG
-633 PWLTFGVEDDGAG
+633 PWLTFGVQDDGAG
-646 FDPAQTKLGT
+646 FDPVRTRLGT

-681 TTIAGRIPTVL
+681 TTIAGRVPTVL

>member
-1 MEESTAR
+1 MNASTAR
-8 RMAWSIGI
+8 RMAWSIGL
-16 LSIALMVAGLVIMFV
+16 LSIALLVAGLVLMFV
-31 DRHVILPQVSDSWTF
+31 NRHTILRDVSDSWTF
-46 SSVLDVVVNIGVPAI
+46 SSVFDVVTSIGVSAI

-67 KRRENPLGWLL
+67 RRRENTLGWLL
-78 LTAGLALGLTT
+78 LAAGLGLGLAT
-89 FCRAYA
+89 FSGAYA
-95 LYALVVNP
+95 LHSLVGDP
-103 GSLPAGRGFA
+103 GSLPAGRAFA
-113 WLSNWMWAIPISLL
+113 WLSNWIWTIPICLL
-127 PFLFLLFPTGRLP
+127 PFLLLLFPTGRLP
-140 ASRWRPVTW
+140 TGRWRPVAW
-149 FCGAVLIALTGGA
+149 FCGGVLVLLTASAL
-162 VVHATLAW
+162 VLATTIW
-170 SRPFAKESALTPS
+170 SRPFTEEFSSGSSAVGSAATGA
-183 TFTTTANMVL
+183 FL
-193 ILSLFA
+193 IAAFA
-199 LPVAFLLSF
+199 LPVAMLLSF

-213 RYARSRGDER
+213 RFARSRGDER

-233 ALVAVT
+233 AFVAVT
-239 FIVTFLTDTVGGQV
+239 FIVSFFTNTVIGQL
-253 LFDLSLVFLY
+253 LFNLALVFLY

-288 GGLAAFITAVYVLL
+288 GGLAAFITAVYVLF

-331 RARAQGIAN
+331 RARAQAIAN
-340 RLVYGKRATPYEVL
+340 RVVYGKRATPYEVL

-381 TGAVRTEV
+381 TGAIRTEV

-395 ELRPAASWPEGGTS
+395 ELRPAASWPDGGTS

-419 LPAIASASRVAAAS
+419 MPTMPSASRVAAAT

-439 HQGLLLGALMVI
+439 HQGVLLGALTVI
-451 KPPLEPLTPAEEKLL
+451 KPPMELLTPAEEKLL

-494 AAQDEE
+494 ATQDEE

-527 ELIDKDPEKAT
+527 ELIDKDPDRAA
-538 SMIAELQEDTAE
+538 SMIAELQADTAD

-557 LARGIYPQVLVDQGL
+557 LARGIYPQVLADRGL
-572 PAALEAQ
+572 TAALEAQ
-579 IRRTPVPV
+579 IRKTPVPV

-618 YANASKALVRLAVDG
+618 YANASRAVVRLEVDG
-633 PWLTFGVEDDGAG
+633 PWLTFGVQDDGAG
-646 FDPAQTKLGT
+646 FDPAKTKLGT

-681 TTIAGRIPTVL
+681 TTIAGRVPTAL

>member
-1 MEESTAR
+1 MKASTAR
-8 RMAWSIGI
+8 TMAWSIGI
-16 LSIALMVAGLVIMFV
+16 LSIAFMIAGLVIMFV
-31 DRHVILPQVSDSWTF
+31 DRHVVLPQVSDSWTF
-46 SSVLDVVVNIGVPAI
+46 SSVLDVVINIAVPAI

-67 KRRENPLGWLL
+67 RRRENPLGWLL
-78 LTAGLALGLTT
+78 LAAGLGLGVVS
-89 FCRAYA
+89 FSRAYA
-95 LYALVVNP
+95 LYALVADP
-103 GSLPAGRGFA
+103 GSLPAGRAFA
-113 WLSNWMWAIPISLL
+113 WLSNWMWAVPISLL
-127 PFLFLLFPTGRLP
+127 PFLLLLFPTGRLP
-140 ASRWRPVTW
+140 AGRWRPVAW
-149 FCGAVLIALTGGA
+149 FCGAVLVLLTASAL
-162 VVHATLAW
+162 VVATTNW
-170 SRPFAKESALTPS
+170 SRPFVEVTSPGSSTVAGAATVAL
-183 TFTTTANMVL
+183 L
-193 ILSLFA
+193 IAAFA
-199 LPVAFLLSF
+199 LPVALLLSF
-208 VALAR
+208 MAVWR
-213 RYARSRGDER
+213 RFARSRGDER

-233 ALVAVT
+233 AFVAVT
-239 FIVTFLTDTVGGQV
+239 FIVSFFTNTVIAQV
-253 LFDLSLVFLY
+253 LFDLALVFLY
-263 VAIGIAILKYRLY
+263 AAIGIAILKYRLY

-302 VAVIGAFIGATEGLA
+302 VAVVGAFIGASEGLA

-381 TGAVRTEV
+381 TGAIRTEV

-419 LPAIASASRVAAAS
+419 LPTMPSASRVAAAT

-439 HQGLLLGALMVI
+439 HQGVLLGALTVI
-451 KPPLEPLTPAEEKLL
+451 KPPMEPLAPTEEKLL

-486 RASRQRLV
+486 RASRHRLV
-494 AAQDEE
+494 ATQDEV

-527 ELIDKDPEKAT
+527 ELIDKDPQKAA
-538 SMIAELQEDTAE
+538 SMIAELQADTAD

-557 LARGIYPQVLVDQGL
+557 LARGIYPQILADRGL
-572 PAALEAQ
+572 TAALEAQ
-579 IRRTPVPV
+579 IRKTPVPV

-618 YANASKALVRLAVDG
+618 YAKASRAVVRLEVDG
-633 PWLTFGVEDDGAG
+633 PWLTFGVQDDGAG
-646 FDPAQTKLGT
+646 FDPAKIRLGT

-681 TTIAGRIPTVL
+681 TTIAGRVPTVL

>member
-1 MEESTAR
+1 
-8 RMAWSIGI
+8 
-16 LSIALMVAGLVIMFV
+16 MVAGLVIMFM

-78 LTAGLALGLTT
+78 LAAGLALGLAT

-95 LYALVVNP
+95 LYALVANP

-113 WLSNWMWAIPISLL
+113 WLSNWIWTIPISLL

-149 FCGAVLIALTGGA
+149 FCGAVLIVLTGGA

-170 SRPFAKESALTPS
+170 SRPFSEESALTPS

-193 ILSLFA
+193 ILALFA

-239 FIVTFLTDTVGGQV
+239 FIVTFLTNTVGGQV

-276 EIDVLINRAVVY
+276 EIDLIINRAVVY

-302 VAVIGAFIGATEGLA
+302 VAVVGAFIGATEGLA
-317 LVATAIVA
+317 LVATAVVA
-325 VAFQPV
+325 VAFQPM

-389 WLRVGS
+389 WLRVGT
-395 ELRPAASWPEGGTS
+395 ELRPAAAWPEGETS
-409 ASPVAITGDA
+409 ASAVPITGDT
-419 LPAIASASRVAAAS
+419 LPAMASASRVAAAT

-439 HQGLLLGALMVI
+439 HQGVLLGALTVI

-479 VALLSDL
+479 VALLTDL

-494 AAQDEE
+494 AAQDEA

-513 QQLVALAVK
+513 QQLVALSVK

-527 ELIDKDPEKAT
+527 ELIDRDPDKAT

-557 LARGIYPQVLVDQGL
+557 LARGIYPQVLADQGL

-587 DLRPDSIGRHDQ
+587 DLLPDSIGRHAQ

-646 FDPAQTKLGT
+646 FDPARTKLGT

-681 TTIAGRIPTVL
+681 TTIAGRVPTEL

>member
-1 MEESTAR
+1 MKDSTVR
-8 RMAWSIGI
+8 RTAWSIGI
-16 LSIALMVAGLVIMFV
+16 LSFALLLSGLAFTYVN
-31 DRHVILPQVSDSWTF
+31 RHAALPEASDSWTF
-46 SSVLDVVVNIGVPAI
+46 ATVLDVLVTLAVPVI
-61 GLVIAS
+61 GLVIAT
-67 KRRENPLGWLL
+67 RRRDNVIGWLFL
-78 LTAGLALGLTT
+78 AAGLALGVGT
-89 FCRAYA
+89 FSRAFA
-95 LYALVVNP
+95 LRALEVDP
-103 GSLPAGRGFA
+103 GSLPAGRLLA
-113 WLSNWMWAIPISLL
+113 WLSGWVWAIPICVL
-127 PFLFLLFPTGRLP
+127 PILFLLFPTGHVPSR
-140 ASRWRPVTW
+140 RWRPVAW
-149 FCGAVLIALTGGA
+149 FEGTLLVFVTGSSMLL
-162 VVHATLAW
+162 ATVNWA
-170 SRPFAKESALTPS
+170 RPFAIESEIRESAFGSL
-183 TFTTTANMVL
+183 AMVL
-193 ILSLFA
+193 FLIFIFA

-208 VALAR
+208 VALAQR
-213 RYARSRGDER
+213 FARSRGDER
-223 LQLKWFVTAA
+223 LQLKWVVTAA
-233 ALVAVT
+233 GLVAVT
-239 FIVTFLTDTVGGQV
+239 FIVTIFTNKVGAQV
-253 LFDLSLVFLY
+253 LFDLALVFLFA
-263 VAIGIAILKYRLY
+263 AIGIAILHYRLY
-276 EIDVLINRAVVY
+276 EIDVIINRAVVY

-317 LVATAIVA
+317 LVATAVVA
-325 VAFQPV
+325 VAFQPM

-360 VAETYSI
+360 VAETYAI
-367 EDVLPRMARILAEG
+367 EDVLPRMARILADG
-381 TGAVRTEV
+381 TGAIRTEV

-395 ELRPAASWPEGGTS
+395 ELRPAASWPEGGTNT
-409 ASPVAITGDA
+409 SPVAITGDA
-419 LPAIASASRVAAAS
+419 LPAIASASRVAAAT

-439 HQGLLLGALMVI
+439 HQGVLLGALKVI

-494 AAQDEE
+494 AAQDEA

-513 QQLVALAVK
+513 QQLVAMSVK

-527 ELIDKDPEKAT
+527 EMIERDPDKAT
-538 SMIAELQEDTAE
+538 SMIAELQGDTAE

-557 LARGIYPQVLVDQGL
+557 LARGIYPQVLADQGL

-587 DLRPDSIGRHDQ
+587 DLLPDSIGRHAQ

-646 FDPAQTKLGT
+646 FDPARTKLGT

-681 TTIAGRIPTVL
+681 TTIAGRVPTEL

>member
-1 MEESTAR
+1 MRASTAR
-8 RMAWSIGI
+8 GLAWSIGVP
-16 LSIALMVAGLVIMFV
+16 SIALMVAGLVTMFV
-31 DRHVILPQVSDSWTF
+31 DRHAILPEVSDSWTF
-46 SSVLDVVVNIGVPAI
+46 SSVLDVAVNIAVPII

-67 KRRENPLGWLL
+67 RRRENTLGWLFL
-78 LTAGLALGLTT
+78 AAGLALGVSN

-95 LYALVVNP
+95 LHALVVDP
-103 GSLPAGRGFA
+103 GSLPAGRAFA
-113 WLSNWMWAIPISLL
+113 WLSNWIGTIPISLL
-127 PFLFLLFPTGRLP
+127 PLLFILFPTGRLP
-140 ASRWRPVTW
+140 ARRWRPVAW
-149 FCGAVLIALTGGA
+149 FCGAVLLVLASGAL
-162 VVHATLAW
+162 VHATTSW
-170 SRPFAKESALTPS
+170 SRPFAEESALRPS
-183 TFTTTANMVL
+183 TFMTTANMVL
-193 ILSLFA
+193 IVALFA
-199 LPVAFLLSF
+199 LPVAFLMSF
-208 VALAR
+208 GALAR
-213 RYARSRGDER
+213 RFARSRGDER

-233 ALVAVT
+233 AFVAVT
-239 FIVTFLTDTVGGQV
+239 FIVAFLTNRVGASI
-253 LFDLSLVFLY
+253 LFNLALVFLY
-263 VAIGIAILKYRLY
+263 AAIGIAILKYRLY

-331 RARAQGIAN
+331 RARAQAIAN

-354 SEFSER
+354 SEFSGR
-360 VAETYSI
+360 VAGTYSI

-381 TGAVRTEV
+381 TGAIRTEV

-395 ELRPAASWPEGGTS
+395 ELRPAASWPEDGTS

-419 LPAIASASRVAAAS
+419 MPAIASASRVAAAT

-439 HQGLLLGALMVI
+439 HQGVLLGALTVI
-451 KPPLEPLTPAEEKLL
+451 KPPQEPLAPAEEKLL

-513 QQLVALAVK
+513 QQLVALSVK

-527 ELIDKDPEKAT
+527 GLVRKDPDKAV
-538 SMIAELQEDTAE
+538 SMIAELQEDTAS

-557 LARGIYPQVLVDQGL
+557 LARGIYPQVLADQGL

-579 IRRTPVPV
+579 IRKTPVPV
-587 DLRPDSIGRHDQ
+587 ELRPDSVGRHPQ

-613 QNVSK
+613 QNVLK
-618 YANASKALVRLAVDG
+618 YANASRAVVRLQEDG

-646 FDPAQTKLGT
+646 FDPARTKLGT

-675 SEPGRG
+675 SQPGSG
-681 TTIAGRIPTVL
+681 TTIAGRVPTEI

>member
-1 MEESTAR
+1 MEASTAR
-8 RMAWSIGI
+8 RTAWSIGI
-16 LSIALMVAGLVIMFV
+16 LSIALILAGLAFIYVN
-31 DRHVILPQVSDSWTF
+31 RHATLPEVSDSWTF
-46 SSVLDVVVNIGVPAI
+46 ATVLDVLVTLAVPLIGMVISSRRRDNAI
-61 GLVIAS
+61 GWLFLV
-67 KRRENPLGWLL
+67 
-78 LTAGLALGLTT
+78 AGLALGVGT
-89 FCRAYA
+89 FSRGYA
-95 LYALVVNP
+95 LRALEVDP
-103 GSLPAGRGFA
+103 GSLPAGRLLA
-113 WLSNWMWAIPISLL
+113 WLSGWVWAIPICVL
-127 PFLFLLFPTGRLP
+127 PILFLLFPTGHVPSR
-140 ASRWRPVTW
+140 RWRQVAWFEGTLLVFVT
-149 FCGAVLIALTGGA
+149 ASSML
-162 VVHATLAW
+162 LASVSW
-170 SRPFAKESALTPS
+170 ARPFAIESEIRESAFGSL
-183 TFTTTANMVL
+183 AMVL
-193 ILSLFA
+193 FLIFIIA

-213 RYARSRGDER
+213 RFARSRGDER
-223 LQLKWFVTAA
+223 LQLKWVVTAA
-233 ALVAVT
+233 GLVAVT
-239 FIVTFLTDTVGGQV
+239 FMATIFTNKVGAQV
-253 LFDLSLVFLY
+253 LFDLALLFLFA
-263 VAIGIAILKYRLY
+263 AIGIAILKYRLY
-276 EIDVLINRAVVY
+276 EIDILINRAVVY
-288 GGLAAFITAVYVLL
+288 GGLAVFITAVYVLL

-331 RARAQGIAN
+331 RARAQAIAN
-340 RLVYGKRATPYEVL
+340 RVVYGKRATPYEVL

-381 TGAVRTEV
+381 TGAIRTEV

-395 ELRPAASWPEGGTS
+395 ELRPAASWPEGGKS

-419 LPAIASASRVAAAS
+419 LPTMPSVSRVAAAT

-439 HQGLLLGALMVI
+439 HQGVLLGALTVI
-451 KPPLEPLTPAEEKLL
+451 KPPMEPLTPGEEKLL
-466 ADLASQAGLVLRN
+466 TDLASQAGLVLRN

-513 QQLVALAVK
+513 QQLVALSVK

-527 ELIDKDPEKAT
+527 ELIGKDPDKAT
-538 SMIAELQEDTAE
+538 SMITELQEDTAA

-557 LARGIYPQVLVDQGL
+557 LARGIYPQVLADRGL

-587 DLRPDSIGRHDQ
+587 DLRPDGIGRHAQ

-618 YANASKALVRLAVDG
+618 YANASRAEIRLEVDG
-633 PWLTFGVEDDGAG
+633 PWLTFGVQDDGAG

-681 TTIAGRIPTVL
+681 TTIAGRIPTEL